1 MKNHKYMQIKLH
13 NLEQSL
19 GQRGNQMEFLST
31 FKTNENKNTT
41 ITKFMWCIKSK
52 AKRKVVN
59 AHIRKRNISNKQPNF
74 TLQGIIKIKA
84 N

>member
-19 GQRGNQMEFLST
+19 GQRGIQMEFLST

-41 ITKFMWCIKSK
+41 ITKFM
-52 AKRKVVN
+52 
-59 AHIRKRNISNKQPNF
+59 
-74 TLQGIIKIKA
+74 
-84 N
+84 